1 MVFCS
6 ELTGSREVW
15 GFDYQVQVRERQKDA
30 MRWGLFTLFVPA
42 VKVTHTGDIC
52 FFYAP
57 YARISGPLGPLSQAS
72 PHPPTLIPLIY
83 KKAHA

>member
-15 GFDYQVQVRERQKDA
+15 GFDYQVQVRERQNDA

-52 FFYAP
+52 CFYAP
-57 YARISGPLGPLSQAS
+57 
-72 PHPPTLIPLIY
+72 
-83 KKAHA
+83 